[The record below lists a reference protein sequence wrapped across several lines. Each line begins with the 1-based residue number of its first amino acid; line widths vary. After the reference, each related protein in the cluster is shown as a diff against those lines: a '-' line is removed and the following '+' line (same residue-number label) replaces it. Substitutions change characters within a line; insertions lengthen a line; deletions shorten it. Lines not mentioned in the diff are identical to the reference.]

1 MRKYLYKK
9 RKAGFFLLVYLCLSI
24 HFLNGQVKPTPEYQV
39 KAAYL
44 YNFTRFINWP
54 ASSFRTA
61 NSPFIIGIIG
71 NDPFGIYIEEI
82 ARGEKVDGHP
92 IKVQRYHNLNDVL
105 NCHLLFI
112 RSPATGRSKEI
123 VALTGRKSILTV
135 SDDEGFTQAGGMINF
150 YRENNKIRFEVNIQ
164 ASKNGDLEFSSKLL
178 GVAKISQA
186 N

>member
-1 MRKYLYKK
+1 LKQYLYKK
-9 RKAGFFLLVYLCLSI
+9 KKAGFSLLVYLCLSI
-24 HFLNGQVKPTPEYQV
+24 HLLNGQGKPSPEYQV
-39 KAAYL
+39 KAAFL
-44 YNFTRFINWP
+44 YNFTRFISWP
-54 ASSFRTA
+54 AASFRSA

-71 NDPFGIYIEEI
+71 NDPFGNYIEEI
-82 ARGEKVDGHP
+82 AKGEKVDGHP
-92 IKVQRYHNLNDVL
+92 IMVQRYHNLKDVL

-112 RSPATGRSKEI
+112 HSPATGKAKEI

-135 SDDEGFTQAGGMINF
+135 SDDEGFTQKGGMINF

-164 ASKNGDLEFSSKLL
+164 AAKNADLELSSKFL